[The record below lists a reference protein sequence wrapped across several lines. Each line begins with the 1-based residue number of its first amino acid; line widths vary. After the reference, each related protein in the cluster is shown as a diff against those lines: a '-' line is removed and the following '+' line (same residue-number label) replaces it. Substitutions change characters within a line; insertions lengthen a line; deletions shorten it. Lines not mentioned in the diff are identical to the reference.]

1 MIDILVVDT
10 SAEQRA
16 RLCDRILALQS
27 EVTRLTHA
35 APQVSLRP
43 AAPQELAYLKQPDF
57 VILGKGFLT
66 EDLVQIASVKKSF
79 PESHIIAEV
88 SKDLASFAVAE
99 QMVRLGVDD
108 MLSDE
113 ISAPDFFRKM
123 ILLGKKERTESSGKL
138 IVVDSGKGG
147 TGVTT
152 MVAALGEVLRSH
164 GKRVCL
170 IDLDTETQDLTR
182 FLQVR
187 PTVNENLSA
196 VLEQGKAI
204 VKECVDQMLVSI
216 DGDSDLNIV
225 TPPVFDLMTHDPRSQ
240 MIRTFLAV
248 LEQLDTSFDVV
259 IIDVAGL
266 RGALQLALQR
276 IADCYLYVANPE
288 LASIF
293 ATIHAIQRA
302 AETQIKQDI
311 RIMLNTRTMQGLP
324 RSLVSAELVKATGL
338 DASQILAGSVPWS
351 QALLS
356 WPGSAGSLFTGSAK
370 KIEHHLSQMLAE
382 LSYIDLQLT
391 TTLKPPVIHRIIE
404 RTVSGFAKMSAR
416 RGHTPVKK
424 ISIQAS
430 GVQQPTVAAMPAIE
444 PPRIALPMI
453 E

>member
-123 ILLGKKERTESSGKL
+123 ILLGKKERTDSSGKL

-204 VKECVDQMLVSI
+204 VKECVDQILVSI

-276 IADCYLYVANPE
+276 IADCYLYVANP
-288 LASIF
+288 
-293 ATIHAIQRA
+293 
-302 AETQIKQDI
+302 
-311 RIMLNTRTMQGLP
+311 
-324 RSLVSAELVKATGL
+324 
-338 DASQILAGSVPWS
+338 
-351 QALLS
+351 
-356 WPGSAGSLFTGSAK
+356 
-370 KIEHHLSQMLAE
+370 
-382 LSYIDLQLT
+382 
-391 TTLKPPVIHRIIE
+391 
-404 RTVSGFAKMSAR
+404 
-416 RGHTPVKK
+416 
-424 ISIQAS
+424 
-430 GVQQPTVAAMPAIE
+430 
-444 PPRIALPMI
+444 
-453 E
+453 